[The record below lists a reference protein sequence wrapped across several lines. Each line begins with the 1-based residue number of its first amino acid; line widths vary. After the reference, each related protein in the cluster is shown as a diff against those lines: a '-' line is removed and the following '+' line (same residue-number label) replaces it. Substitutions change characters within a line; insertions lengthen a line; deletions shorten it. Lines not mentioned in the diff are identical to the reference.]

1 VKPLRLSSAGK
12 RPLSGQVYDSL
23 KSAIVAGRL
32 PAATRL
38 TETGVARSLGVSPT
52 PVREALR
59 RLAAEGLVEIAP
71 WRGVTV
77 RQLSDQDVVETY
89 QCREA
94 LEGFA
99 CRLAA
104 KRMDAEGIRQLRRLL
119 EASARARTAAEVVDV
134 NSRIHNL
141 VFGYAANEKLRV
153 MLGQLREMIMEDRAL
168 SADSRP
174 RRQAIH
180 AEHVAI
186 VTALE
191 RQDAAAAERAMRRH
205 VRNGFAYRL
214 RCKAVENGRSTRRK
228 QTREP
233 AHPERPS
240 ARPSTSSG

>member
-1 VKPLRLSSAGK
+1 MKPLRLSSAEK

-32 PAATRL
+32 PAATKL
-38 TETGVARSLGVSPT
+38 TEIGVARSLGVSPT

-104 KRMDAEGIRQLRRLL
+104 KRVDADGIRQLRRLL
-119 EASARARTAAEVVDV
+119 EASARARTAADVVDV
-134 NSRIHNL
+134 NSQLHNL
-141 VFGYAANEKLRV
+141 IFGYAGNAKLLV
-153 MLGQLREMIMEDRAL
+153 MLGQLR
-168 SADSRP
+168 
-174 RRQAIH
+174 
-180 AEHVAI
+180 
-186 VTALE
+186 
-191 RQDAAAAERAMRRH
+191 
-205 VRNGFAYRL
+205 
-214 RCKAVENGRSTRRK
+214 
-228 QTREP
+228 
-233 AHPERPS
+233 
-240 ARPSTSSG
+240 